1 MCLGKKE
8 REREKERKKE
18 GKKERKREG
27 GGEKMKIFSS
37 VTRWLNYVSIIDHLK
52 Q

>member
-1 MCLGKKE
+1 MLGKE

-18 GKKERKREG
+18 RKKKREG

>member
-1 MCLGKKE
+1 MRRECVWERK
-8 REREKERKKE
+8 RERERKKE
-18 GKKERKREG
+18 RKTKREG

>member
-1 MCLGKKE
+1 MRRECVWERKRE
-8 REREKERKKE
+8 RERERERKK
-18 GKKERKREG
+18 KREG